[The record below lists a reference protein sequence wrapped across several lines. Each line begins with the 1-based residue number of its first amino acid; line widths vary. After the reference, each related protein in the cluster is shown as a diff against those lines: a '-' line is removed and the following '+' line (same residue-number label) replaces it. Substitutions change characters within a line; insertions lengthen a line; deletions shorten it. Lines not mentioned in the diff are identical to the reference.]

1 LWWLVLQRFGYRQL
15 LYYVLSKSVATA
27 AKGHFVGWG
36 KLDRKATLV
45 VPPQRAA
52 TQDATPSTPTPVAP
66 PVPVREDV
74 GAKSDAA

>member
-1 LWWLVLQRFGYRQL
+1 VLQRFGYRQL
-15 LYYVLSKSVATA
+15 LYYVLSKSVASA

-52 TQDATPSTPTPVAP
+52 AQDQIPGAP
-66 PVPVREDV
+66 APLSSPGPARQDV
-74 GAKSDAA
+74 DETSDAA